1 MQSTT
6 MQERQKAGT
15 RTGPNLRALI
25 AINAALLGLLAL
37 VSFAATSGAQGRGR
51 GEYMMVGGG
60 ANGTNSAVVY
70 IVDAANQELIA
81 ATYNTNT
88 KVLDAVGYR
97 NLAADAGNFLRAQTP
112 GR

>member
-6 MQERQKAGT
+6 LQETVNVGRRAAS
-15 RTGPNLRALI
+15 NLRSLL

-37 VSFAATSGAQGRGR
+37 VSLAPAVGAQGRGR
-51 GEYMMVGGG
+51 GDYTMVGGG

-70 IVDAANQELIA
+70 IIDAANQEMLA
-81 ATYNTNT
+81 ATFNTNT
-88 KVLDAVGYR
+88 RRLDGVGYR
-97 NLAADAGNFLRAQTP
+97 NLAQDAAQVLRAQTP

>member
-6 MQERQKAGT
+6 MQETVKAAT
-15 RTGPNLRALI
+15 RAGPNLRALL

-37 VSFAATSGAQGRGR
+37 VSFASTAGAQGRGR

-60 ANGTNSAVVY
+60 ANGANSAVVY
-70 IVDAANQELIA
+70 IVDAANQEMIA
-81 ATYNTNT
+81 ATYNDNT
-88 KVLDAVGYR
+88 KVLDGIGYR
-97 NLAADAGNFLRAQTP
+97 NLAQDAGNFLRSQTP

>member
-6 MQERQKAGT
+6 MQETMKAGT
-15 RTGPNLRALI
+15 RTGPNIRALV

-37 VSFAATSGAQGRGR
+37 ISFASTAGAQGRGR

-70 IVDAANQELIA
+70 IVDAANQEMIA
-81 ATYNTNT
+81 ATYNDNT

-97 NLAADAGNFLRAQTP
+97 NLAQDAGNFLRSQNP

>member
-6 MQERQKAGT
+6 LQETVKVGRRAGS
-15 RTGPNLRALI
+15 NLRSLL

-37 VSFAATSGAQGRGR
+37 VSFAPAVGAQGRGR
-51 GEYMMVGGG
+51 GDYTMVGGG

-70 IVDAANQELIA
+70 IIDAANQEMIA
-81 ATYNTNT
+81 ATFNVNTR
-88 KVLDAVGYR
+88 VLDGVGYR
-97 NLAADAGNFLRAQTP
+97 NLAQDAAQVLRSQAP